1 MPVILAIN
9 YPGHTASAALF
20 KSGSLVA
27 ACAQER
33 YDRQKKSGAFPA
45 EAIHDCL
52 RIGGLDWKDI
62 DVVAR
67 CYDPNLLREYQSIA
81 PNENEVYRAT
91 RLLGKLEEDIFGL
104 IGKTRKPQRFYR
116 HHLCHLASTYFPSGF
131 KNALLVSHD
140 GVGEIQTQSVGIG
153 TSGRIDT
160 ISPNIDQPNSLG
172 NVYQAITYYLG
183 WRVGDEGIVM
193 GLAPFGDATARPAPS
208 GPTYEELFRQMIVQN
223 NDHIFSINQDWFA
236 YNEVRDK
243 WVSDLFV
250 ETFGPRRHVDG
261 EIHQRHK
268 NIAAALQNRL
278 CEVVER
284 QLRYYRKET
293 GLRRL
298 CVAGGVGLNC
308 SLNGHVQATGL
319 FDEIFVTPASGD
331 DGTPI
336 GAGYLASAELS
347 GKNLLPQKMH
357 NFNIGSRFSDDR
369 LAKALS
375 MSDVSFRQLEDF
387 DFVAQLLS
395 DGKVVAWF
403 QSGAEFGPRA
413 LGARSILANP
423 FSEQIRDHI
432 NEKVKFR
439 EMFRPLAPAVLDE
452 EQSTYFDLAQDSP
465 HMLLACKVKKDK
477 KSIIPAV
484 VHVDDSA
491 RVQTVSRESN
501 PAFYELLQ
509 AFRRLTGVGVLLN
522 TSFNVKGQP
531 IVNTPEEAIETFNG
545 TNIDALCMG
554 KYLASKS

>member
-1 MPVILAIN
+1 MC
-9 YPGHTASAALF
+9 
-20 KSGSLVA
+20 SGTL
-27 ACAQER
+27 R
-33 YDRQKKSGAFPA
+33 PTKKSGAFPA
-45 EAIHDCL
+45 DAIDDCL

-62 DVVAR
+62 DMVAR
-67 CYDPNLLREYQSIA
+67 CYDPDLLREYQSIA
-81 PNENEVYRAT
+81 PNENEAYRAT
-91 RLLGKLEEDIFGL
+91 RLLEKLEEDIFSL
-104 IGKTRKPQRFYR
+104 IGKTPKPQRFYR
-116 HHLCHLASTYFPSGF
+116 HHLCHLASAYFPSGF
-131 KNALLVSHD
+131 KDALLVSHD
-140 GVGEIQTQSVGIG
+140 GVGEIQTQCVGTG
-153 TSGRIDT
+153 MGGKIDA

-193 GLAPFGDATARPAPS
+193 GLAPFGDAAARPSPG
-208 GPTYEELFRQMIVQN
+208 GPTYEELFRQMIVQ
-223 NDHIFSINQDWFA
+223 DDDQTFSINQDWFA
-236 YNEVRDK
+236 YHEVRDK

-250 ETFGPRRHVDG
+250 DTFGPRRHVDDKL
-261 EIHQRHK
+261 HQRHK

-284 QLRYYRKET
+284 QLRYYREET

-308 SLNGHVQATGL
+308 SLNGHIQATGL

-336 GAGYLASAELS
+336 GAGYLASAELLDED
-347 GKNLLPQKMH
+347 LLPQKMH
-357 NFNIGSRFSDDR
+357 NFYIGSRFSDDEF
-369 LAKALS
+369 AKALRIS
-375 MSDVSFRQLEDF
+375 GIPFRQLENF

-403 QSGAEFGPRA
+403 QSAAEFGPRA

-452 EQSTYFDLAQDSP
+452 EQSTYFHLAHASP
-465 HMLLACKVKKDK
+465 HMLLACKVKKNK
-477 KSIIPAV
+477 ASIIPAV

-501 PAFYELLQ
+501 SAFYELLQ

-531 IVNTPEEAIETFNG
+531 IVNTPEDAIQTFKG
-545 TNIDALCMG
+545 TDIDTLCIG